1 MSLAA
6 IALVPDRAQCRQRE
20 SHAFYQTAIAAAA
33 VPRFFPAI
41 IVIVSLSGWFSRRT
55 MERSSPHAESACT
68 MIYFLTSQS
77 LWLSGAI
84 LVGLGTALS
93 MLGPGL
99 VRRYVTLE
107 RLTANNEIAGFKYAT
122 LGVLYAVFLAF
133 AIIVVWEKFSAAE
146 ADVVQEAGAATTIYR
161 LSHGM
166 DEKSGADI
174 RSAVSTYLKVAI
186 ADDWTAMDHGEAGAS
201 RTARQALDAIYAALL
216 SSAPAERAGN
226 PVMTELLHQ
235 LDLMTQARRA
245 RLIAA
250 QGSVPGIIWV
260 VLFGGAVIAIV
271 FTFFFGTRNL
281 QAQVMMT
288 GLLAVMISAELL
300 IIVAIDRPFTGSV
313 KVEPTALANVLAD
326 FQTEGGQK

>member
-1 MSLAA
+1 
-6 IALVPDRAQCRQRE
+6 
-20 SHAFYQTAIAAAA
+20 
-33 VPRFFPAI
+33 
-41 IVIVSLSGWFSRRT
+41 
-55 MERSSPHAESACT
+55 
-68 MIYFLTSQS
+68 
-77 LWLSGAI
+77 
-84 LVGLGTALS
+84 
-93 MLGPGL
+93 
-99 VRRYVTLE
+99 
-107 RLTANNEIAGFKYAT
+107 
-122 LGVLYAVFLAF
+122 VLYAVFLAF

>member
-1 MSLAA
+1 MA
-6 IALVPDRAQCRQRE
+6 IVPDRAQRRQRE
-20 SHAFYQTAIAAAA
+20 SHTFYQKADAGAAAA
-33 VPRFFPAI
+33 RLIPTILSVL
-41 IVIVSLSGWFSRRT
+41 SLSAMVSRRT
-55 MERSSPHAESACT
+55 MQEPAGNASE

-93 MLGPGL
+93 MLGPSL

-133 AIIVVWEKFSAAE
+133 AIIVVWQKFSDAE

-161 LSHGM
+161 LSQGM

-174 RSAVSTYLKVAI
+174 RHAVTAYLKVAI
-186 ADDWTAMDHGEAGAS
+186 ADDWPAMDHGVTGAS

-216 SSAPAERAGN
+216 SSEPAERTGN

-235 LDLMTQARRA
+235 LDAMTQARRS

-250 QGSVPGIIWV
+250 EGSVPGIIWL
-260 VLFGGAVIAIV
+260 VLFGGAVVAIV

-288 GLLAVMISAELL
+288 GLLAVMIFAELL

-313 KVEPTALANVLAD
+313 KVEPAALADVLAEFD
-326 FQTEGGQK
+326 ADSGRK

>member
-1 MSLAA
+1 
-6 IALVPDRAQCRQRE
+6 
-20 SHAFYQTAIAAAA
+20 
-33 VPRFFPAI
+33 
-41 IVIVSLSGWFSRRT
+41 
-55 MERSSPHAESACT
+55 MERSSPHAGNAPNVIS
-68 MIYFLTSQS
+68 FLTSQS
-77 LWLSGAI
+77 LWVSGAI
-84 LVGLGTALS
+84 LIGLGTALS

-133 AIIVVWEKFSAAE
+133 AIIVVWQKFSDAE

-166 DEKSGADI
+166 DEKSGTEI
-174 RSAVSTYLKVAI
+174 RGAVTTYLKVAI
-186 ADDWTAMDHGEAGAS
+186 ADDWPAMDRGVTGAS
-201 RTARQALDAIYAALL
+201 GSARQALDAIYTALL
-216 SSAPAERAGN
+216 SSEPAERAGN
-226 PVMTELLHQ
+226 PVMSELLHQ
-235 LDLMTQARRA
+235 LDVMTQARRS

-250 QGSVPGIIWV
+250 EGSVPGIIWV
-260 VLFGGAVIAIV
+260 VLFGGAVVAIV

-288 GLLAVMISAELL
+288 GLLAMMIFAELL

-313 KVEPTALANVLAD
+313 KVEPTALADVLAD
-326 FQTEGGQK
+326 LDADGAQR